1 MDTCRVTELLL
12 PGGDEDDIEIFLWGL
27 LWLSRFPPVAVF
39 LVLLFLTV
47 ALAML
52 LLELL
57 EGPPDR
63 LLLGEDTGVAL
74 ITSDD
79 CAGESELFWCTD
91 NDDLFGI
98 LPGMTTDICD
108 GTLEGPDW
116 RFDFSRDE
124 TVVAEALQGDE
135 F

>member
-1 MDTCRVTELLL
+1 MSE
-12 PGGDEDDIEIFLWGL
+12 
-27 LWLSRFPPVAVF
+27 FPLVVVF
-39 LVLLFLTV
+39 LLLLFLTV

-57 EGPPDR
+57 DGPPDR
-63 LLLGEDTGVAL
+63 LLLGEDTGVTL

-91 NDDLFGI
+91 DDDLFGV

-108 GTLEGPDW
+108 DTLEGPDW
-116 RFDFSRDE
+116 RFDFSFDE
-124 TVVAEALQGDE
+124 TVVAEALHGDE
-135 F
+135 L

>member
-1 MDTCRVTELLL
+1 MTELLL
-12 PGGDEDDIEIFLWGL
+12 PGGDEDDIEIFFWGL
-27 LWLSRFPPVAVF
+27 PWVSRFPPVAVF
-39 LVLLFLTV
+39 LLLLFLTV
-47 ALAML
+47 ALALL

-57 EGPPDR
+57 DGPPVR
-63 LLLGEDTGVAL
+63 LLLGEDAGVAL
-74 ITSDD
+74 VTSDD

-91 NDDLFGI
+91 NDDLFGV

-116 RFDFSRDE
+116 RFDFSFDE
-124 TVVAEALQGDE
+124 TVVAEASQGDE

>member
-1 MDTCRVTELLL
+1 
-12 PGGDEDDIEIFLWGL
+12 
-27 LWLSRFPPVAVF
+27 
-39 LVLLFLTV
+39 
-47 ALAML
+47 ML

-57 EGPPDR
+57 DGPPDR
-63 LLLGEDTGVAL
+63 LLLGEDTVAL

-91 NDDLFGI
+91 NDDLFGV
-98 LPGMTTDICD
+98 LPGMTTDACD

-116 RFDFSRDE
+116 RFDFSFDE
-124 TVVAEALQGDE
+124 RVAAEALQGDE